1 MWDRN
6 RIKEI
11 SLTRINLR
19 HLRSFRNLLSRR
31 IPQKGDV
38 MKILKLV
45 GIIAAVAIPVA
56 LILSNMKKEERVT
69 VGYPTLDEIFE
80 EEFEAS

>member
-1 MWDRN
+1 
-6 RIKEI
+6 
-11 SLTRINLR
+11 LQ
-19 HLRSFRNLLSRR
+19 HPHSFRKFNVRR

-45 GIIAAVAIPVA
+45 GIVAAVAIPVA
-56 LILSNMKKEERVT
+56 LILSNIKKEEKVT

>member
-1 MWDRN
+1 MQ
-6 RIKEI
+6 
-11 SLTRINLR
+11 
-19 HLRSFRNLLSRR
+19 RR

-56 LILSNMKKEERVT
+56 LILSSSKKEHKPA

-80 EEFEAS
+80 EEFEAN

>member
-1 MWDRN
+1 V
-6 RIKEI
+6 
-11 SLTRINLR
+11 L
-19 HLRSFRNLLSRR
+19 RR

-56 LILSNMKKEERVT
+56 LILSNLKKEERIT

>member
-1 MWDRN
+1 V
-6 RIKEI
+6 
-11 SLTRINLR
+11 
-19 HLRSFRNLLSRR
+19 SRR

-56 LILSNMKKEERVT
+56 LILSNLKKEERGT

>member
-1 MWDRN
+1 
-6 RIKEI
+6 
-11 SLTRINLR
+11 
-19 HLRSFRNLLSRR
+19 
-31 IPQKGDV
+31 

>member
-1 MWDRN
+1 M
-6 RIKEI
+6 I

-19 HLRSFRNLLSRR
+19 HPRGFRTLVLRR

-45 GIIAAVAIPVA
+45 GIIVAVAIPVA
-56 LILSNMKKEERVT
+56 LIMSNLKREEKVT